1 MRAGRK
7 SLAQTPAPIEDRVYG
22 SSVNAPNSAT
32 KSNANKIVLSD
43 GITNTLRAK
52 LEVFLK
58 DNPDQ
63 KGKITLSDL
72 KAVFRRGAGAY
83 SKSHRPTITG
93 GVPNS
98 RNAWAY
104 ARVNKFLQKAG
115 GMKVKKAYIQD
126 DDLMKYHLGG
136 DMSKHLAPN
145 GKPSNLTHEQWHLV
159 RTPEFKAWF
168 GDWENDP
175 KNASKVVDS
184 NGEPLVVWR
193 GESNDFNKFDYKKL
207 GSKLKTAWRKAG
219 FYFSPTKN
227 GAEQYMFFMQSGI
240 LKQFFLNIKKPYTM
254 DSIEFYGVMDW
265 GSLPTQR
272 FKTNKSAFDYAN
284 SQVEII
290 KEKKHDGFFVTIL
303 DNENVVEI
311 VAFEPTQIKLADGT
325 NTTFDGSNPDI
336 RFEDGGETPIFGSVE
351 NSLYRGFAEEE
362 VMAYD
367 FPEIYKIAEKHHIG
381 SKTIHTEFI
390 KGVFHE
396 QEHTSDWGLSAHTSL
411 QHLWEVPDYY
421 TKLDAV
427 KLAKGGKV
435 KQAKGDCYETS
446 GRIAIDGRIK
456 GIEFVGKPYL
466 VQSEVRGQGDLMGVR
481 FGHSWIE
488 DDEFVYD
495 YSNGKELK
503 IPKVFYYYLGDIQ
516 MIEPRY
522 YRYTF
527 AQAKKKMIETG
538 HYGSWELETES
549 GL

>member
-32 KSNANKIVLSD
+32 KSNADKIVLSD

-63 KGKITLSDL
+63 KGKITLADL

-168 GDWENDP
+168 GDWENSP
-175 KNASKVVDS
+175 ETASKVVDT
-184 NGEPLVVWR
+184 NGEPLVVYH
-193 GESNDFNKFDYKKL
+193 GSYSDFNKFEKNPSNFGFNFIGFFFTPYINHANQYGDY
-207 GSKLKTAWRKAG
+207 
-219 FYFSPTKN
+219 TK
-227 GAEQYMFFMQSGI
+227 S
-240 LKQFFLNIKKPYTM
+240 FFLKAIN
-254 DSIEFYGVMDW
+254 
-265 GSLPTQR
+265 
-272 FKTNKSAFDYAN
+272 
-284 SQVEII
+284 VEII
-290 KEKKHDGFFVTIL
+290 DNDIDRFENKIDVYEKLESNQIDGIL
-303 DNENVVEI
+303 DYGYISGLNERSTQIVVRN
-311 VAFEPTQIKLADGT
+311 ANQIKLADGS

-336 RFEDGGETPIFGSVE
+336 RFEDGGETPVFGSVE
-351 NSLYRGFAEEE
+351 NSPYRGYTEEE

-367 FPEIYKIAEKHHIG
+367 FPEIYKIAEKHHMG

-435 KQAKGDCYETS
+435 KQGKGDCYQTS
-446 GRIAIDGRIK
+446 GTIAIDGGIK
-456 GIEFVGKPYL
+456 GVEFVGKPY
-466 VQSEVRGQGDLMGVR
+466 VVHAEVRGQGDLMGVR

-516 MIEPRY
+516 TIEPRY

-538 HYGSWELETES
+538 HFGSWELETES

>member
-7 SLAQTPAPIEDRVYG
+7 SEAQTPAPIEDRIYG
-22 SSVNAPNSAT
+22 SSKNAPNTAT
-32 KSNANKIVLSD
+32 RNNANKIVLSE
-43 GITNTLRAK
+43 GIENTLRAK

-63 KGKITLSDL
+63 KGTITLSDL

-126 DDLMKYHLGG
+126 DDLMKYKDGG
-136 DMSKHLAPN
+136 LIAPN
-145 GKPSNLTHEQWHLV
+145 GNKSNLTPEQYKLV
-159 RTPEFKAWF
+159 RTKAFKDWF

-175 KNASKVVDS
+175 KNASKVVDE
-184 NGEPLVVWR
+184 NGEPMVVYHATNYEFNTFDWDR
-193 GESNDFNKFDYKKL
+193 IDYSSNDKGFYGK
-207 GSKLKTAWRKAG
+207 G
-219 FYFSPTKN
+219 FYFGESI
-227 GAEQYMFFMQSGI
+227 EQVSQYGKI
-240 LKQFFLNIKKPYTM
+240 IKPYFLKIVNPVITN
-254 DSIEFYGVMDW
+254 DSPREFSESIW
-265 GSLPTQR
+265 GIGSKNYLEQGLQYYERENWDFYLDKNYSKKVTEYILSNAR
-272 FKTNKSAFDYAN
+272 DGLYAE
-284 SQVEII
+284 SIGEY
-290 KEKKHDGFFVTIL
+290 
-303 DNENVVEI
+303 VVYQ
-311 VAFEPTQIKLADGT
+311 PNQIKLADGS
-325 NTTFDGSNPDI
+325 NTTFDGSNPDT
-336 RFEDGGETPIFGSVE
+336 RFEDGGETPVFGSVE
-351 NSLYRGFAEEE
+351 NSPYRGFTEEQ

-367 FPEIYKIAEKHHIG
+367 FPEIYKIAEKHHMG

-390 KGVFHE
+390 KGTFHE

-435 KQAKGDCYETS
+435 KQGKGDCYQTS
-446 GRIAIDGRIK
+446 GTIAIDGGIK
-456 GIEFVGKPYL
+456 GVEFVGKPY
-466 VQSEVRGQGDLMGVR
+466 VVHAEVRGQGDLMGVR
-481 FGHSWIE
+481 FGHSWVE

-495 YSNGKELK
+495 YSNGKDLK
-503 IPKVFYYYLGDIQ
+503 IPKFFYYYLGDIQ
-516 MIEPRY
+516 KVEPKY

-527 AQAKKKMIETG
+527 AEAKKKMLESG
-538 HYGSWELETES
+538 HFGSWELETES

>member
-7 SLAQTPAPIEDRVYG
+7 SLAQTPAPVEDRVYG

-32 KSNANKIVLSD
+32 KSNADKIVLSD

-63 KGKITLSDL
+63 KGKITLADL

-126 DDLMKYHLGG
+126 DDLMK
-136 DMSKHLAPN
+136 
-145 GKPSNLTHEQWHLV
+145 
-159 RTPEFKAWF
+159 
-168 GDWENDP
+168 
-175 KNASKVVDS
+175 
-184 NGEPLVVWR
+184 
-193 GESNDFNKFDYKKL
+193 
-207 GSKLKTAWRKAG
+207 
-219 FYFSPTKN
+219 
-227 GAEQYMFFMQSGI
+227 
-240 LKQFFLNIKKPYTM
+240 
-254 DSIEFYGVMDW
+254 
-265 GSLPTQR
+265 
-272 FKTNKSAFDYAN
+272 
-284 SQVEII
+284 
-290 KEKKHDGFFVTIL
+290 
-303 DNENVVEI
+303 
-311 VAFEPTQIKLADGT
+311 FEH
-325 NTTFDGSNPDI
+325 
-336 RFEDGGETPIFGSVE
+336 GGETPIFGSVE
-351 NSLYRGFAEEE
+351 NSPYRGFTEEE

-446 GRIAIDGRIK
+446 GRIAIDGGIK

-466 VQSEVRGQGDLMGVR
+466 VQAEVRGQGDLMGVR

-516 MIEPRY
+516 TIEPRY

-538 HYGSWELETES
+538 HFGSWELETES

>member
-1 MRAGRK
+1 MRACRK
-7 SLAQTPAPIEDRVYG
+7 SEAQTPAPIEDRIYG
-22 SSVNAPNSAT
+22 SSKNAPNTAT
-32 KSNANKIVLSD
+32 RSNADKIILSE
-43 GITNTLRAK
+43 GIENTLRAK

-63 KGKITLSDL
+63 KGTITLSDL

-126 DDLMKYHLGG
+126 DDLMKYEDGG
-136 DMSKHLAPN
+136 LIAPN
-145 GKPSNLTHEQWHLV
+145 GKKSNLTPEQYKLV
-159 RTPEFKAWF
+159 RTKAFKDWF

-175 KNASKVVDS
+175 ENSSKVVDE
-184 NGEPLVVWR
+184 NGEPLVCYHSTSYEWWHYTT
-193 GESNDFNKFDYKKL
+193 GNYIFDSQKEGGITWL
-207 GSKLKTAWRKAG
+207 RRRKCG
-219 FYFSPTKN
+219 GIYFTNSFLTSREFGKYTL
-227 GAEQYMFFMQSGI
+227 EV
-240 LKQFFLNIKKPYTM
+240 FLNLKDPIIVDAKGKPMKEMYFIENTGCDDLIIKNTI
-254 DSIEFYGVMDW
+254 D
-265 GSLPTQR
+265 T
-272 FKTNKSAFDYAN
+272 KTDYAFKEN
-284 SQVEII
+284 WMYCNVYATIHSKNI
-290 KEKKHDGFFVTIL
+290 KF
-303 DNENVVEI
+303 
-311 VAFEPTQIKLADGT
+311 ADGS

-336 RFEDGGETPIFGSVE
+336 RFEDGGKIPVFGSVE
-351 NSLYRGFAEEE
+351 NSPYRGFTEEE

-367 FPEIYKIAEKHHIG
+367 FPEIYKIAEKHHMG

-427 KLAKGGKV
+427 KLAKGGNV
-435 KQAKGDCYETS
+435 KQGKGDCYQTS
-446 GRIAIDGRIK
+446 GGIAIDGGIK
-456 GIEFVGKPYL
+456 GIEFVGKPY
-466 VQSEVRGQGDLMGVR
+466 VVHAEVRGQGDLMGVR
-481 FGHSWIE
+481 FGHSWVE

-495 YSNGKELK
+495 YSNGKDLK
-503 IPKVFYYYLGDIQ
+503 IPKFFYYYLGDIQ
-516 MIEPRY
+516 KVEPKY

-527 AQAKKKMIETG
+527 AQAKKKMLESG
-538 HYGSWELETES
+538 HFGSWELETES

>member
-7 SLAQTPAPIEDRVYG
+7 SEAQTPAPIEDRIYG
-22 SSVNAPNSAT
+22 SSKNAPNTAT
-32 KSNANKIVLSD
+32 RNNADKIVLSE
-43 GITNTLRAK
+43 GIENTLRAK

-63 KGKITLSDL
+63 KGTITLSDL

-126 DDLMKYHLGG
+126 DDLMKYEDGG
-136 DMSKHLAPN
+136 MFPKDYVDDLYQQAINLFKDNGYLVSNGSNSYTDYGHSKYFYVDVNETDDLKAQIRVSDHQIGDRRLLNAR
-145 GKPSNLTHEQWHLV
+145 EFLV
-159 RTPEFKAWF
+159 FN
-168 GDWENDP
+168 ENDIF
-175 KNASKVVDS
+175 KVFHRINAYFKPTDYSVEYFDSGRNDDWKYQVRVSYQGQPIEYKMFYSKDKS
-184 NGEPLVVWR
+184 
-193 GESNDFNKFDYKKL
+193 FDLKKL
-207 GSKLKTAWRKAG
+207 KFA
-219 FYFSPTKN
+219 
-227 GAEQYMFFMQSGI
+227 
-240 LKQFFLNIKKPYTM
+240 
-254 DSIEFYGVMDW
+254 
-265 GSLPTQR
+265 
-272 FKTNKSAFDYAN
+272 
-284 SQVEII
+284 
-290 KEKKHDGFFVTIL
+290 
-303 DNENVVEI
+303 
-311 VAFEPTQIKLADGT
+311 
-325 NTTFDGSNPDI
+325 
-336 RFEDGGETPIFGSVE
+336 DGGETPVFGSVE
-351 NSLYRGFAEEE
+351 NSPYRGFTEEE

-435 KQAKGDCYETS
+435 KQGKGDCYQTS
-446 GRIAIDGRIK
+446 GTIAIDGGIK
-456 GIEFVGKPYL
+456 GVEFVGKPY
-466 VQSEVRGQGDLMGVR
+466 VVHAEVRGQGDLMGVR
-481 FGHSWIE
+481 FGHSWVE

-495 YSNGKELK
+495 YSNGKDLK
-503 IPKVFYYYLGDIQ
+503 IPKFFYYYLGDIQ
-516 MIEPRY
+516 KVEPKY

-527 AQAKKKMIETG
+527 AEAKKKMLESG
-538 HYGSWELETES
+538 HFGSWELETES